1 MLTRY
6 FSFMVK
12 LAMAAMVFGMAGC
25 ATMYQ
30 SEGMTGGYI
39 DKQLSPN
46 KFLVTFN
53 GNGFTTP
60 KRSSDF
66 ALMRGAEL
74 ALTHGYKYIVVFNS
88 DTAMN
93 EDDIWN
99 GFTVEASFKPTS
111 RYIILATRNP
121 PTQFKAYFDA
131 QKIYEDTVREYAAVD
146 KNSREFHPPSVG
158 HYVPDPS
165 VIKFT
170 FDQQTDLPPV
180 PTDQVKVYTNLDSF
194 MGATWFEIGWFTY
207 YENPMNSE
215 SDFVNQVREEVAQK
229 GADGLLIV
237 SDPTA
242 VQNSNLNY
250 GFTVPKDAGFIAEAL
265 YFPRGSLGVDWEP
278 GALHIGEY
286 IVRTYRNN
294 AQPQAGGLLLG
305 DRLLDIEGV
314 DVLKSKEVFKLEES
328 WNPGDLVKLTVAR
341 NGHEQQVVQKLV
353 AN

>member
-1 MLTRY
+1 MFIRY
-6 FSFMVK
+6 FSLLMK
-12 LAMAAMVFGMAGC
+12 LAVATTIFGITGC

-30 SEGMTGGYI
+30 SLGMTGGYT
-39 DKQLSPN
+39 DKQLGPD
-46 KFLVTFN
+46 KYLVTFN
-53 GNGFTTP
+53 GNGFTSP
-60 KRSSDF
+60 MRASDF

-74 ALTHGYKYIVVFNS
+74 ALMHGYKYIVVFNS

-99 GFTVEASFKPTS
+99 GFTVQASFKPTS

-121 PTQFKAYFDA
+121 PTQFKTYFDA
-131 QKIYEDTVREYAAVD
+131 EKLYEDTAREYGATD
-146 KNSREFHPPSVG
+146 KNTREFQPPKIG
-158 HYVPDPS
+158 PYVPDLS

-170 FDQQTDLPPV
+170 FDQHADLPPV
-180 PTDQVKVYTNLDSF
+180 GADQVNIYTNLDSF
-194 MGATWFEIGWFTY
+194 VDTNWFEIGWFTY
-207 YENPMNSE
+207 YENPMDSE
-215 SDFVNQVREEVAQK
+215 SDFVKQVRNEVAQH
-229 GADGLLIV
+229 GANGLLIV
-237 SDPTA
+237 SDPSA

-278 GALHIGEY
+278 GALRIGEY

-294 AQPQAGGLLLG
+294 AQPQDGGLLLG
-305 DRLLDIEGV
+305 DQLLDIEGV
-314 DVLKSKEVFKLEES
+314 DVLNRKEIFKLEES
-328 WNPGDLVKLTVAR
+328 WKPGDLVKLIVAR